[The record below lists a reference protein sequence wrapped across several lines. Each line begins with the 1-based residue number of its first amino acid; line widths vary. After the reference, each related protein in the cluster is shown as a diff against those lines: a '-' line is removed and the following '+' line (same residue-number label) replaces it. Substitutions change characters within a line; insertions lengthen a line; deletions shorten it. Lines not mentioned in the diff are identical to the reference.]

1 MHGLND
7 VLSFLD
13 SLLGAA
19 WYFPWLL
26 LGVGVFFTFYLGFP
40 QIRYFRRAWS
50 TLMGRYTSHA
60 AIGDT
65 SHYQALSMA
74 LSGTVGTGNIGGVA
88 LALHL
93 GGPAALFWMWATA
106 FVGMTTKFVEVTIS
120 HKYRVKDEKRE
131 MAGGP
136 MYYMERALNM
146 KWLAVF
152 FAVATVFS
160 SLGTG
165 SMPQSNNMAAGLRAS
180 FGIPTWITGA
190 LFALLLALVILGG
203 VRRIARVTSAIVPV
217 MALVYLTG
225 AMAAILI
232 NIDAVVPAFISVF
245 SSAFTNAAATG
256 GFLGATFAY
265 AFNRG
270 VNRGLFSNEAGQGS
284 APIAHA
290 SARGDEP
297 VSEGMVSLL
306 EPFLDTLVIC
316 TLTGLVILSSGV
328 WKEKFDNDF
337 QTFDTQF
344 INGVYTDTDPVH
356 VEALFRHL
364 NGSTSTSKQII
375 PAEGSF
381 NVVNGRLAD
390 AGITVLH
397 NRSTAE
403 DVYFHVSGKPYNGA
417 IVINDGSLDG
427 NVSLR
432 GKSLLH
438 SVPLT
443 VEAFKRSFLGDY
455 GQYAVTLSLM
465 LFAFSTAIAWS
476 YYGDRAITY
485 LFGLRWVVLGS
496 ALPPVLLRSL
506 LHSRGGRHLDDMA
519 VLRRHPGTDG
529 VTEPVRHHAVAPG
542 HETDC
547 ERLLA
552 PLLSRLKR
560 NIVINK
566 LTAVAGTALLLHG
579 CG

>member
-1 MHGLND
+1 MHTLND
-7 VLSFLD
+7 FLNFLD
-13 SLLGAA
+13 GLLGAA

-40 QIRYFRRAWS
+40 QVRYFKRAWG
-50 TLMGRYTSHA
+50 TLTGRYTSHDA
-60 AIGDT
+60 EGDT
-65 SHYQALSMA
+65 THFQALSTA

-120 HKYRVKDEKRE
+120 HKYRIKDEKGE

-160 SLGTG
+160 TLGSG
-165 SMPQSNNMAAGLRAS
+165 NMPQSNNMAAGLHAS

-190 LFALLLALVILGG
+190 IFALLLAMVILGG
-203 VRRIARVTSAIVPV
+203 IRRIARVTSAIVPI
-217 MALVYLTG
+217 MGFIYFAG
-225 AMAAILI
+225 AMAVIVA

-245 SSAFTNAAATG
+245 RSAFTDAAATG

-270 VNRGLFSNEAGQGS
+270 VARGLFSNEAGQGS

-297 VSEGMVSLL
+297 VSEGMVSIL

-328 WKEKFDNDF
+328 WKEKFENDF
-337 QTFDTQF
+337 QAFDTQF
-344 INGVYTDTDPVH
+344 ISGLYTDSDPEH
-356 VEALFRHL
+356 VEALFHHL
-364 NGSTSTSKQII
+364 NNSTSTSQPVA
-375 PAEGSF
+375 PANGSF
-381 NVVNGRLAD
+381 DVMNGRLT
-390 AGITVLH
+390 GSGVTVLH
-397 NRSTAE
+397 NRSIAE
-403 DVYFHVSGKPYNGA
+403 DVHFHVNGEPYTGA
-417 IVINDGSLDG
+417 IVINNGSLVSD
-427 NVSLR
+427 VSLR

-455 GQYAVTLSLM
+455 GQYAVTLGLV

-476 YYGDRAITY
+476 YYGDRAMTY
-485 LFGLRWVVLGS
+485 LFGIRSVLPYRIVYS
-496 ALPPVLLRSL
+496 AIFFIAAVIDTSMVWLFSAITLALMALPNLFGILLLR
-506 LHSRGGRHLDDMA
+506 RDMKQT
-519 VLRRHPGTDG
+519 VRDYWRRF
-529 VTEPVRHHAVAPG
+529 EQ
-542 HETDC
+542 
-547 ERLLA
+547 
-552 PLLSRLKR
+552 K
-560 NIVINK
+560 
-566 LTAVAGTALLLHG
+566 
-579 CG
+579 